1 MLIKLRSAKVVS
13 IIIMASNYVLNK
25 TIKQPNSL
33 NMLSLKKSLKLNL
46 DVLVTLAFSLLEGF
60 LFQFKGTKMAR
71 GSEEG
76 SQTLF

>member
-1 MLIKLRSAKVVS
+1 MFF
-13 IIIMASNYVLNK
+13 IINK
-25 TIKQPNSL
+25 TIKQPNIL
-33 NMLSLKKSLKLNL
+33 NMLGLKQSLKLNL

-60 LFQFKGTKMAR
+60 LFQFKGTKMVR